1 MKESHSSC
9 LFEDGFPIVILGPSD
24 HPIIFKIGLW
34 NKSSY
39 RGSVSRFQPILEGG
53 VLIHAIFLNISPL
66 HRVCCILSCCLY
78 AQSNRSCR
86 SIDEAIR
93 IHGLSLRHELL

>member
-24 HPIIFKIGLW
+24 HPLIFKIGLW

-66 HRVCCILSCCLY
+66 FLVLSHEKDAPY
-78 AQSNRSCR
+78 AWGDN
-86 SIDEAIR
+86 IDSMDLGFSSSSAQ
-93 IHGLSLRHELL
+93 